1 MCLSS
6 LAVVAQQRTL
16 LALLREQPDTFS
28 ATVLTLS
35 EARKRIAD
43 ARKDNERAL
52 RNERARRKRLLN
64 AVAKCKTE
72 ELLEVIAKKARAEGD
87 PE

>member
-1 MCLSS
+1 MCLPS

-28 ATVLTLS
+28 ASVSALS

-43 ARKDNERAL
+43 ARKENEKAL
-52 RNERARRKRLLN
+52 KNERARRKRLLGTI
-64 AVAKCKTE
+64 AKCQTD
-72 ELLEVIAKKARAEGD
+72 ELLQVIAKKAREEGS